1 MHILFSFASCV
12 LSLSDKIHAALE
24 MPSTESEKNFRR
36 FAENKNNMKNDKNL
50 NFAGFRNH
58 SKNNNG
64 ALQVALP
71 LL

>member
-1 MHILFSFASCV
+1 
-12 LSLSDKIHAALE
+12 